1 MKDFDFRRA
10 VVAGF
15 FAAYVMSTV
24 STWTKTLGVP
34 AHEAIRLTS
43 TPMGEW
49 GPNVFTY
56 YMNGIV
62 LALIYARW
70 IHGLFN
76 LHPLILANLYGLVM
90 VFIVMGVL
98 VPILAPEAGFFAFRT
113 GRALG
118 FTLGTIIDRVT
129 YATVLSLFYLPEGE
143 G

>member
-1 MKDFDFRRA
+1 MKNFDFRRA

-15 FAAYVMSTV
+15 FAAYVMSVV

-34 AHEAIRLTS
+34 AYETIRLTAAS
-43 TPMGEW
+43 LGEW
-49 GPNVFTY
+49 GPNVFSY

-76 LHPLILANLYGLVM
+76 LHPLILANLYGLAM
-90 VFIVMGVL
+90 VFITMGIL
-98 VPILAPEAGFFAFRT
+98 VPILAPEVGFFAFRT
-113 GRALG
+113 GQALS
-118 FTLGTIIDRVT
+118 FTLGTILDRVV